1 MRYSDK
7 EAMNEIMKRG
17 KNESLKRIKRTNM
30 LLSVIS
36 CMLFISL
43 VTVIVLVPNVS
54 GDVTYTNE
62 TVYGSFLMRPQTGG
76 YVLVALLAFVFGV
89 VVSILFKRMRT
100 KID

>member
-1 MRYSDK
+1 
-7 EAMNEIMKRG
+7 
-17 KNESLKRIKRTNM
+17 M